1 MKKPTFEDAQQM
13 KKNFPQTFEAPSQE
27 ELDSLKINDSI
38 KVAVL
43 FDSKGNDVT
52 AERFWVLITKIE
64 NDTITGTVDNDLVK
78 TVFHGLKLDDTI
90 TFEKKN
96 IYSIYPKNEN

>member
-1 MKKPTFEDAQQM
+1 MKKLTFGDAQQL
-13 KKNFPQTFEAPSQE
+13 KKEFPQTFEAPSQE

-43 FDSKGNDVT
+43 FDSKENTAT

-64 NDTITGTVDNDLVK
+64 NDTVTGTVDNELVK
-78 TVFHGLKLDDTI
+78 TAFHGLKLDDTI

-96 IYSIYPKNEN
+96 IYSIYP